1 MHLHATVRS
10 LTCLIFA
17 ATLSFAMPQTPAQQT
32 PAGQQPPAAG
42 AGQNPNQ
49 APPPRDLPPDSI
61 RPNYVLGPNDQI
73 LIRAPLVEEINEK
86 PFRLDSEGNINL
98 PLVGHIRAGGM
109 TQQELEA
116 ELIRRLKEF
125 IRDPQVI
132 ITVVQF
138 RS

>member
-1 MHLHATVRS
+1 MHLHATLRS

-17 ATLSFAMPQTPAQQT
+17 ATFFFAMAQTPAQ
-32 PAGQQPPAAG
+32 QQPPAAG

-86 PFRLDSEGNINL
+86 PFRIDAEGDINL
-98 PLVGHIRAGGM
+98 PLVGRIRAGGM
-109 TQQELEA
+109 TQQE
-116 ELIRRLKEF
+116 
-125 IRDPQVI
+125 
-132 ITVVQF
+132 
-138 RS
+138 

>member
-1 MHLHATVRS
+1 MVTSRALKASWFAVLLTS
-10 LTCLIFA
+10 LA
-17 ATLSFAMPQTPAQQT
+17 VAQQ
-32 PAGQQPPAAG
+32 PQPGQVTPPAP
-42 AGQNPNQ
+42 GQTNPPQ
-49 APPPRDLPPDSI
+49 PAPTQPAELPPDSI